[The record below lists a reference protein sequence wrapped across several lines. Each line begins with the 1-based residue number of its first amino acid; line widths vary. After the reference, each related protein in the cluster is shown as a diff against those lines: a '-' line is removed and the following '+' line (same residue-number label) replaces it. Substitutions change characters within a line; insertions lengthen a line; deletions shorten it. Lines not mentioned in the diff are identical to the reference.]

1 MAEMTTAQKQALGGM
16 NISSDEEKL
25 EELKA
30 IEAKIKAEEARIKAN
45 IAAKKAAEANA
56 QADAQLIA
64 QANAVTAA
72 TAQGLKGQ
80 RDEDGNLIPAL
91 DEQMAGFTEEESEV
105 SKIDIAD
112 IKAIDFEEPIK
123 LKTLVTTREEL
134 DALTEARK
142 SNRGLDDRNEAKVQ
156 ALADKYGMNIVELI
170 TSPEWQSVYGD
181 KYNDMFLEV
190 NVIKSGEDEVEAD
203 AEAKWQE
210 LMDED
215 EVVEADAEAKWQ
227 ELMDI
232 DQNIRTD
239 EMSEKMRHGGIDPEQ
254 GRTKPVESDARSE
267 KPGWEMA
274 EGGNTWSIN
283 EKDDYWKTEEGFDEA
298 MNLYGQKPSWLKEPT
313 LVYNPETDEYEEI
326 EEEEF
331 EDLSRPAVSA
341 EVKKLFG

>member
-1 MAEMTTAQKQALGGM
+1 MAEMTTAQIQALGGM

-30 IEAKIKAEEARIKAN
+30 IQAKIKAEEARIKAE
-45 IAAKKAAEANA
+45 IAAKKAAEAHA

-91 DEQMAGFTEEESEV
+91 DEQMFE
-105 SKIDIAD
+105 DIAD
-112 IKAIDFEEPIK
+112 EPTSNI
-123 LKTLVTTREEL
+123 VGGVEEL
-134 DALTEARK
+134 EGFGTKDINEVIEGLEFTGKDSKDKRIITEA
-142 SNRGLDDRNEAKVQ
+142 SILAGFIDRGKFVA
-156 ALADKYGMNIVELI
+156 
-170 TSPEWQSVYGD
+170 SPEFQAKFGNKYD
-181 KYNDMFLEV
+181 KLAEPLEV
-190 NVIKSGEDEVEAD
+190 TITKGSTEDEVI
-203 AEAKWQE
+203 
-210 LMDED
+210 
-215 EVVEADAEAKWQ
+215 EADAEAKWQ

-239 EMSEKMRHGGIDPEQ
+239 EMSEKMRHGGIDPEE

-267 KPGWEMA
+267 KPGWEVA

-283 EKDDYWKTEEGFDEA
+283 EKDDYWKTQEGFDEA
-298 MNLYGQKPSWLKEPT
+298 VALYGSKPAWVKEPT
-313 LVYNPETDEYEEI
+313 LVYNPETEEYEEI